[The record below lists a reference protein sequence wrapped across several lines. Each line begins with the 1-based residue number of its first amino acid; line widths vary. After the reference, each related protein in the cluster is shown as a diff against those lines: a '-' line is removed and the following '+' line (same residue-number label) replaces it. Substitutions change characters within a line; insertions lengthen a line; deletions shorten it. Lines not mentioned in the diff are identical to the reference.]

1 MSDLTVLKDAGPRNC
16 HWASAEDY
24 LGCSKVGNRRPTCLA
39 NCSSAAI
46 WRGRFETTPII
57 MLNKSNETSFM
68 CIHTYGRCIHIS
80 WKISRL
86 YVYLISA
93 FGFTC
98 ASDVDVPAI
107 LFCPALF
114 LKPILSIRDYLGF
127 GSFGNDFS

>member
-1 MSDLTVLKDAGPRNC
+1 MRLVLCA
-16 HWASAEDY
+16 Y
-24 LGCSKVGNRRPTCLA
+24 
-39 NCSSAAI
+39 
-46 WRGRFETTPII
+46 
-57 MLNKSNETSFM
+57 
-68 CIHTYGRCIHIS
+68 IHTVGVYIFLGKLVDS
-80 WKISRL
+80 TSV
-86 YVYLISA
+86 VYLISA